1 MSKYILQDINFL
13 FAVGVGDVQESTY
26 VSFKVISV
34 NESKLPKYTI
44 FIESWTVPNFV
55 LF

>member
-1 MSKYILQDINFL
+1 MLQDINFL
-13 FAVGVGDVQESTY
+13 LAVGVGGVQESMY

-34 NESKLPKYTI
+34 NESKLPRYAV

-55 LF
+55 LV